1 MKTLKEF
8 MQENQVTAFDVVN
21 GIIINVVVGEA
32 IYGLDVDTSNIVVG
46 TKLIKTTEFI
56 VDGDLLTINGESIN
70 TTQINVLDFN

>member
-21 GIIINVVVGEA
+21 GIIINVVIGEA

-56 VDGDLLTINGESIN
+56 VDGDLLTIDGVSIN
-70 TTQINVLDFN
+70 TTQINMLDFN